1 MVATLHSKPG
11 APPGVDNLIL
21 VSSDTHIGPKL
32 SQLREYCPQQYLEQ
46 FDEFA
51 ASKKAEIDA
60 TIAQAKFA
68 LAMAKGEEVDFEAL
82 MRTAMAS
89 GGMGTDAMARST
101 PGARMAAAMAEGDPT
116 REQEI
121 AARMGNAMPSA
132 QMAGS
137 MQMIANRLTDGH
149 HDMHTRLS
157 DMDADGLACEIIFHG
172 SQNGE
177 PIPFITPH
185 DLPAGLTTPF
195 TFEGLDLDLAYAGM
209 HMYNEWLADQCSI
222 EPERHVGLAYIP
234 AWDPALSLQEAEW
247 ARARGLRG
255 INFPAWRPGMPV
267 LQDEAWEPLYAA
279 SAALSMPL
287 TNHGGAGDE
296 RYWPAGEGVMLR
308 FMESAYHSRR
318 LIWSLLFHGTFEK
331 YPNLRLMI
339 SEIPGEWWPYLMKEL
354 DSITGMHGGAGN
366 ASAICAEHVYHGA
379 TFMSREEA
387 LDAYEHDYTR
397 NIVWGS
403 DYPHVEGTWQL
414 PMNEDE
420 EPQTHLAIREAFA
433 GIPEEPVR
441 DMLGLNGVRAYDLD
455 LEALQKVANRITAPT
470 YDEIKDE
477 LPADDVP
484 AAHGLFA
491 FRRVGPWS

>member
-11 APPGVDNLIL
+11 AAPGVDNLIL

-32 SQLREYCPQQYLEQ
+32 SQLREYCPAQYLEQ
-46 FDEFA
+46 FDDFA
-51 ASKKAEIDA
+51 ASKEAEINA
-60 TIAQAKFA
+60 TMAQAKYA
-68 LAMAKGEEVDFEAL
+68 LAMIKGEEVDIAAMIEA
-82 MRTAMAS
+82 AGAS
-89 GGMGTDAMARST
+89 GGMGARQG
-101 PGARMAAAMAEGDPT
+101 GANRGVTAVLADSDPD
-116 REQEI
+116 RAQEI
-121 AARMGNAMPSA
+121 AARMGNAMPTA
-132 QMAGS
+132 NMMGA

-149 HDMHTRLS
+149 HDMHTRLR
-157 DMDADGLACEIIFHG
+157 DMDDDGLACEIIFHG

-222 EPERHVGLAYIP
+222 EPERHVGLADIP
-234 AWDPALSLQEAEW
+234 AWDPAQCVEEAEW

-296 RYWPAGEGVMLR
+296 RYWPENEGVLLR

-354 DSITGMHGGAGN
+354 DSITGMHGGPGN

-379 TFMSREEA
+379 TFMSRDEA
-387 LDAYEHDYTR
+387 QDAYREGYTR

-414 PMNEDE
+414 PMDDAV

-433 GIPEEPVR
+433 GIPEAPVR

-455 LEALQKVANRITAPT
+455 LEALQKVANRITAPS